1 VHHADAKSL
10 ASILAWCN
18 HVAPGDALLLEHDLV
33 APVVDRDAGE
43 DPCGHDTGDAAG
55 CAAQA

>member
-1 VHHADAKSL
+1 
-10 ASILAWCN
+10 
-18 HVAPGDALLLEHDLV
+18 V
-33 APVVDRDAGE
+33 APVVDGDAGE

>member
-1 VHHADAKSL
+1 MP
-10 ASILAWCN
+10 ASRHRMA
-18 HVAPGDALLLEHDLV
+18 AGERPDALLLEHDLV